1 MSDPAQRKKI
11 NAEEY
16 LAKHRVRWL
25 VEHITTEL
33 LIQKPVRPLPFI
45 HRRIREIASAQA
57 NKIQETSA
65 KDAGG
70 MDAIDSMLTSSEVE
84 STRPRVL
91 AVLGGPS
98 SGKDLICAYLGD
110 QGMTPLNV
118 HDLVLN
124 ELKEGADVG
133 KEISQ
138 SIEDGHEISG
148 RIITDLIKRRIG
160 DDHDTTYVI
169 NGFPNSMDQLMA
181 FEAGV
186 GEIGAVMFADC
197 PEAVMKER
205 MKATMVLEKE
215 QTAHLE
221 RFWLKTYPV
230 LEYFRALEK
239 VTSIDTTASKDKMLA
254 TIKRIAWE

>member
-11 NAEEY
+11 GAEEY

-33 LIQKPVRPLPFI
+33 LVQKPVHPLPFI
-45 HRRIREIASAQA
+45 HRRIREIAEAQA
-57 NKIQETSA
+57 QKIKSVDGA
-65 KDAGG
+65 
-70 MDAIDSMLTSSEVE
+70 DSMLTSSEVE
-84 STRPRVL
+84 CTRPRVL

-98 SGKDLICAYLGD
+98 SGKDLICAFLGE
-110 QGMTPLNV
+110 QGMTSLNV

-124 ELKEGADVG
+124 ELKLGTEEG

-138 SIEDGHEISG
+138 SIEEGREISG
-148 RIITDLIKRRIG
+148 RIITDLIRRRVG
-160 DDHDTTYVI
+160 DDHDTTYVV
-169 NGFPNSMDQLMA
+169 NGFPNSMDQLVA

-186 GEIGAVMFADC
+186 GEIGSVMFADC
-197 PEAVMKER
+197 PEETMKER
-205 MKATMVLEKE
+205 MKASMVLEKE

-221 RFWLKTYPV
+221 RFRLKTYPV

-239 VTSIDTTASKDKMLA
+239 VTAIDTTAPKDKMLA